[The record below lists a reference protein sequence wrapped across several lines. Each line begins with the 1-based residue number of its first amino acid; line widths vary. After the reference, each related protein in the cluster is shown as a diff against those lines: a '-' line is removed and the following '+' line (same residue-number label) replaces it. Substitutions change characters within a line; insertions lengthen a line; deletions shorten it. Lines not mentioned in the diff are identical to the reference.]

1 MKKFLLALAL
11 IFSMTLEGHSQIE
24 YPCYQKDSLGQS
36 VVLLTIEQA
45 QALDNSTD
53 LLVLFEKLNTQLT
66 SYDSVC
72 IKVVADKD
80 RVIAE
85 QTFQIK
91 ALKDLVGVK
100 DQQIANLQATISK
113 KDEIIENLK
122 KEVKNG
128 EEALGLTKKEARRLK
143 GKMILGS
150 SIGGIAI
157 IGLILGIIL

>member
-1 MKKFLLALAL
+1 MKKFLLAIAL
-11 IFSMTLEGHSQIE
+11 IFSMTLEGHSQID

-100 DQQIANLQATISK
+100 DH
-113 KDEIIENLK
+113 
-122 KEVKNG
+122 
-128 EEALGLTKKEARRLK
+128 
-143 GKMILGS
+143 
-150 SIGGIAI
+150 GGIATF
-157 IGLILGIIL
+157 GRTLVHSQPKLFFFRGAILQIAP